1 MAVPATRR
9 WTLAFW
15 VVFAAAAALRMIRL
29 SSWDLWTDEANTFWT
44 AVTGEY
50 VSGPMYASA
59 PVNFLLTKLAIAW
72 LGPNELGARIVPFLA
87 GTATIGLAYFA
98 MRRWIGPR
106 AAFFASLVLTLSIWH
121 LYWSQTAR
129 HFSLE
134 TLFLLGAVHAFV
146 RFWREGSKSGLAL
159 AALLVL
165 AALFTHSSAGFYLAA
180 LLGFVIA
187 SWAIERR
194 TRGLGAPW
202 SRDDGRH
209 ALALAA
215 LSIVL
220 VAYMPVYLAVGSYTL
235 EHRTAWNPPWN
246 IVGSLVFYI
255 PPYLALPAL
264 AGLVFL
270 YREARDLALLALSW
284 IAVPF
289 VLVTVA
295 SSLTIASAS
304 YCLPSMLAISALAG
318 VAGDRILR
326 EARDASG
333 RWGSA
338 LVLGGVLAAMA
349 YDATLYFSY
358 YHGLKP
364 RWKALCETV
373 ERARRPG
380 ELFLA
385 EEGDVAQ
392 FYVGRERA
400 EWLGRFEREI
410 GTAFPPED
418 ARGVWYGV
426 YLTDSTILRR
436 DDRVLG
442 HLLGKAR
449 LVRLFPLHYG
459 PKDRTLALFHEDLAA
474 RPVSAP

>member
-165 AALFTHSSAGFYLAA
+165 AALFTHENPMR
-180 LLGFVIA
+180 V
-187 SWAIERR
+187 RR
-194 TRGLGAPW
+194 D
-202 SRDDGRH
+202 S
-209 ALALAA
+209 
-215 LSIVL
+215 
-220 VAYMPVYLAVGSYTL
+220 
-235 EHRTAWNPPWN
+235 
-246 IVGSLVFYI
+246 
-255 PPYLALPAL
+255 
-264 AGLVFL
+264 
-270 YREARDLALLALSW
+270 
-284 IAVPF
+284 
-289 VLVTVA
+289 
-295 SSLTIASAS
+295 
-304 YCLPSMLAISALAG
+304 
-318 VAGDRILR
+318 
-326 EARDASG
+326 
-333 RWGSA
+333 
-338 LVLGGVLAAMA
+338 
-349 YDATLYFSY
+349 
-358 YHGLKP
+358 
-364 RWKALCETV
+364 
-373 ERARRPG
+373 RPG
-380 ELFLA
+380 
-385 EEGDVAQ
+385 
-392 FYVGRERA
+392 
-400 EWLGRFEREI
+400 FEQ
-410 GTAFPPED
+410 G
-418 ARGVWYGV
+418 W
-426 YLTDSTILRR
+426 
-436 DDRVLG
+436 
-442 HLLGKAR
+442 
-449 LVRLFPLHYG
+449 
-459 PKDRTLALFHEDLAA
+459 AA
-474 RPVSAP
+474 RPHRPAQIDECLIEPITLICDVTREGHECR